1 MNDDISAKI
10 TDIEKILNQRE
21 IRKKEDKIEHEDK
34 MVSFMSL
41 LAREYETYI
50 KIEEVMKRNDKSVPI
65 FKNKHEKFREVNDM
79 SKINEKIKKIVE
91 TTHNIPILLS
101 ATPMS
106 NDDDIPGLINQT
118 INVDDNFTNK
128 KD

>member
-1 MNDDISAKI
+1 MNDDITAKI
-10 TDIEKILNQRE
+10 TDIEKFLNQRE

-50 KIEEVMKRNDKSVPI
+50 KIEEVMKRNEKS
-65 FKNKHEKFREVNDM
+65 KDKHEKFREVNIA
-79 SKINEKIKKIVE
+79 KINEKIKKIVE
-91 TTHNIPILLS
+91 TTHNIPIFLS

-106 NDDDIPGLINQT
+106 NDDDIPGLINQI